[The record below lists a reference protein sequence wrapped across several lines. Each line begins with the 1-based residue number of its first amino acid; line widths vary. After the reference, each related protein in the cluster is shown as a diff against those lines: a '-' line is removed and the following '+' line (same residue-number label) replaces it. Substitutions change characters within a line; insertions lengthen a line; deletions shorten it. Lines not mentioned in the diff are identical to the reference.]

1 MAKIKVDGGDGH
13 YDIHFVL
20 FPIKHKILRR
30 YLLHDRYLR
39 LIGRPVTV
47 TNVSPA
53 SILDN
58 VPVLVAKQSS
68 QLTLAVKRGKCN
80 VAPSSPP
87 PSQIEGIVTDDADAD
102 CGVYTLNRRK
112 TLVVT
117 SLCQVT
123 NVRRLSKGQT
133 VLVVNGHTVEGEAGD
148 VIVACGRSYVAD
160 RNGEHDSVYASD
172 EYHSIVNVALKK
184 FLSYRTVLQLV
195 QIRRAIITKFPEIR
209 DRLVSCMDDR
219 FTDELIN
226 VWDAE
231 SLSKSTG
238 TSPLREFCCSE
249 ELHTCYSLGDDC
261 ESQRR
266 IKCPASIA
274 NVKDGIE
281 GALSNLST
289 RDAKTGARL
298 VYSTAFS
305 ESIDK
310 DLVVIGRIATST
322 VLGRLQIQDATESIL
337 LHVHGEEGADE
348 GEDLVNEVVFLQSFV
363 AVREELHAPG
373 TGWDLTYLTVE
384 RRHIKVIPFFSTA
397 DTKLLQLTGEKNCG
411 TVKYTVVNVSDSL
424 YHANRSCVVACVRGR
439 NGAGSRFARLYHSD
453 LGGSVTVR
461 SGTELV
467 FAESDV
473 REAGSKMFSAKKMEL
488 FAANSRVLDFK
499 TPPLLKKVSRI
510 RAKVYTLDELD
521 AITNCEAV
529 SIRGVLRQRW
539 LEEDRFSDNLKT
551 ARKTR
556 DPHIPN
562 WLQLHL
568 KISVDSNV
576 QIIDYVSV
584 YASHRHFHAYPLA
597 LLPGHEVQIDNAEK
611 VTSERGHVYFT
622 ANCMTRFTSLW
633 PAALEENESNAD
645 IAPVSLLKDLWGQQQ
660 RKRSYEFSLTLEAV
674 AGLTLT
680 LECGGCSSPVGGDGQ
695 CGFAGCHATAAILE
709 PTLKCK
715 AKLLVD
721 DPTDSASLLVH
732 DDQMLRRVLR
742 ISDTEWESLVREVR
756 RSGEMVYTRSKRR
769 KRSATQSSTLLSD
782 ANLALAVICDS
793 ARRTRLFSFRCRCR
807 LFQNDDED
815 EIKLFAIKVF

>member
-1 MAKIKVDGGDGH
+1 MSPEKVHKRAVSGVLDGLSHVFYNAGEKAFMAKIKVDGGDGH

-576 QIIDYVSV
+576 QGGNLMNDVAFFGCLRVLIFPKSYNV
-584 YASHRHFHAYPLA
+584 RRP
-597 LLPGHEVQIDNAEK
+597 
-611 VTSERGHVYFT
+611 
-622 ANCMTRFTSLW
+622 
-633 PAALEENESNAD
+633 
-645 IAPVSLLKDLWGQQQ
+645 LKDL
-660 RKRSYEFSLTLEAV
+660 SLEEFVLGVQSDKEISMTGSTPKTNSSELGSLSGCLTLYFVSQFFSSSHHIISCPDYRLCIGIRVPPPLPRLPISV
-674 AGLTLT
+674 ASRPRG
-680 LECGGCSSPVGGDGQ
+680 PN
-695 CGFAGCHATAAILE
+695 
-709 PTLKCK
+709 
-715 AKLLVD
+715 
-721 DPTDSASLLVH
+721 
-732 DDQMLRRVLR
+732 R
-742 ISDTEWESLVREVR
+742 
-756 RSGEMVYTRSKRR
+756 
-769 KRSATQSSTLLSD
+769 
-782 ANLALAVICDS
+782 
-793 ARRTRLFSFRCRCR
+793 
-807 LFQNDDED
+807 
-815 EIKLFAIKVF
+815 